1 MLTIIDIRETVG
13 PGIDAAI
20 GEEHPI
26 RIYGVHGDKVLG
38 GAGTLEV
45 VLFPVAGFQLLFA
58 LQHSCV
64 SLSFSYSKCV
74 QQKALRLGAPF
85 PFPDELIDLLASELL
100 YFG

>member
-45 VLFPVAGFQLLFA
+45 VFLPVAGFHLLFT
-58 LQHSCV
+58 LEH
-64 SLSFSYSKCV
+64 FIT
-74 QQKALRLGAPF
+74 F
-85 PFPDELIDLLASELL
+85 PFLVEFVCTACRSGLSGRKKRGLFSTSRERM
-100 YFG
+100 